1 MKLLSIGSDAKTVKG
16 EKRGYLTGICYL
28 APTATPRTVCPFATD
43 ECKAACLYSAGRGGF
58 NSVQKSRIA
67 KTGLWHN
74 AKEAT
79 YENTIHYLN
88 YNDCIDACSSCE

>member
-28 APTATPRTVCPFATD
+28 APIA
-43 ECKAACLYSAGRGGF
+43 GGF
-58 NSVQKSRIA
+58 NSVPRIA